1 MDHALTMRK
10 LGLVAA
16 AAALSLGIAAC
27 APLNQDKAQSAYAAG
42 RYDEAAND
50 IQAALA
56 SDPDNLQLKELA
68 AKIFTQRGFGYYK
81 NGEMLAASADFHRAV
96 DYYPTYAAAWDY
108 LGMIAFQ
115 QHNWQNAI
123 NYGSKAAGLE
133 GKPDPG
139 YVQSARENLRR
150 VQSGGVRPYRAPAP
164 PARQTSPAY

>member
-1 MDHALTMRK
+1 MPQTLTMRK
-10 LGLVAA
+10 FGYLA
-16 AAALSLGIAAC
+16 AAALLSLAIAAC
-27 APLNQDKAQSAYAAG
+27 APLNQDKAQSAYDAG

-68 AKIFTQRGFGYYK
+68 AKIFSQRGVGYYK
-81 NGEMLAASADFHRAV
+81 NGEMLAASDDFHRAV
-96 DYYPTYAAAWDY
+96 NYYPTYAAAWDY

-123 NYGSKAAGLE
+123 DYGSKAAGLE
-133 GKPDPG
+133 GKPNPG

-150 VQSGGVRPYRAPAP
+150 VQSGGVRPYRSPGP
-164 PARQTSPAY
+164 PARGMSPTY

>member
-1 MDHALTMRK
+1 MRK
-10 LGLVAA
+10 FAFFAA
-16 AAALSLGIAAC
+16 AAALSIGLAAC
-27 APLNQDKAQSAYAAG
+27 APLNQDKAQSAFDAG
-42 RYDEAAND
+42 RYDEAAYD

-81 NGEMLAASADFHRAV
+81 NGEMLAANDDFRRAV
-96 DYYPTYAAAWDY
+96 NYYPTYAPAWDY

-123 NYGSKAAGLE
+123 EFGSKAAGLE

-139 YVQSARENLRR
+139 YVQSARQNLRK
-150 VQSGGVRPYRAPAP
+150 VQSGGIRPYFSPGRSPRPAN
-164 PARQTSPAY
+164 PAY

>member
-1 MDHALTMRK
+1 MRK
-10 LGLVAA
+10 LGYMA
-16 AAALSLGIAAC
+16 AAALLSLGITAC

-42 RYDEAAND
+42 RYDEAAYD

-81 NGEMLAASADFHRAV
+81 NGEMLAASDDFHRAV
-96 DYYPTYAAAWDY
+96 NYYPTYSPAWDY

-123 NYGSKAAGLE
+123 DYGSKAAGLE

-139 YVQSARENLRR
+139 YVQSARENLRQ
-150 VQSGGVRPYRAPAP
+150 VQSGGVRPYRSPAP
-164 PARQTSPAY
+164 PPRGTSMGY

>member
-1 MDHALTMRK
+1 MKR
-10 LGLVAA
+10 LGFAGAGLLLAFA
-16 AAALSLGIAAC
+16 IAAC
-27 APLNQDKAQSAYAAG
+27 APLNQDKAQTAYAAG
-42 RYDEAAND
+42 RYDEAAHD

-96 DYYPTYAAAWDY
+96 DYYPTYAPAYDY

-115 QHNWQNAI
+115 QHNWQKAI
-123 NYGSKAAGLE
+123 DYGSRAAGLE
-133 GKPDPG
+133 GKPDFG

-150 VQSGGVRPYRAPAP
+150 VQSGGVGNNFAPQRFKYRRAP
-164 PARQTSPAY
+164 SY